1 MQTIKL
7 YLYNQ
12 KVEVQIVDPT
22 IFTTRNRVV
31 YSHPIVVYQGIDNPL
46 QIVLK
51 NQDQKTVDLTGY
63 AVQADL
69 QDPTNQVTIESYAVN
84 WIDITKGQGSL
95 LIDRQTLDS
104 LEQRIYKLTFKAIRQ
119 SNNAERPLF
128 IYDNYGVPLDLQ
140 VRPAY
145 YSRVESMPG
154 QIDTVFD
161 GGII

>member
-1 MQTIKL
+1 MQTIKV

-46 QIVLK
+46 QVVLK
-51 NQDQKTVDLTGY
+51 NQDQKSVDLTGY
-63 AVQADL
+63 VVQADI
-69 QDPTNQVTIESYAVN
+69 QDPTNKVTIESFAVT
-84 WIDITKGQGSL
+84 WIDITKGVGSL
-95 LIDRQTLDS
+95 TIDRQTLDS
-104 LEQRIYKLTFKAIRQ
+104 LEQRLYKLTFKRIKQ
-119 SNNAERPLF
+119 SDNTERPLF
-128 IYDNYGVPLDLQ
+128 IDDNYGVPIDLQ
-140 VRPAY
+140 VKPAY

-161 GGII
+161 GGVI